1 MLDFCDFVNQLFS
14 FSHGDGELSKLDE
27 DIAQKFGDL
36 LGNGV
41 RGQKDVVLLGPL
53 FDFVLVLIEGFQSI
67 DVNKGDSLSGG
78 FINVDDI
85 GEDTNLNKHKFTL
98 ILLKALLGSLTD
110 PLNLFS
116 GS

>member
-53 FDFVLVLIEGFQSI
+53 FDFVLVLIEGFQAVDI
-67 DVNKGDSLSGG
+67 DVGDLVGSG
-78 FINVDDI
+78 FVNVDDI
-85 GEDTNLNKHKFTL
+85 GQNADLNK
-98 ILLKALLGSLTD
+98 
-110 PLNLFS
+110 
-116 GS
+116 